1 MQKKENKRKK
11 ISKFENNQF
20 DFIICITI
28 FLLLALGIIMVLSA
42 SAPASIAEGKGSYSY
57 VSKQLIFACIGIVLM
72 FFISKIDYRFY
83 KKYYWMVYFFS
94 WIILLLV
101 VIPGLGLNVNGAT
114 RWINLGFIQFQPSE
128 ITKIGMII
136 FYAGYL
142 SDHKKDLKDI
152 WKGFIKPFLYLIP
165 PIGILFFVQSHLS
178 VSIVII
184 SVTAIIMMMS
194 GVRFLY
200 FAIVGGVGV
209 SEVMGLLGVMQMS
222 GKDSFRLARIQTFFD
237 PWQDAQ
243 GTGYQVVQSLYAIGS
258 GGFFG
263 AGLR

>member
-1 MQKKENKRKK
+1 MQKNEIKGKK
-11 ISKFENNQF
+11 ISKFVNNQF
-20 DFIICITI
+20 DFILCITI
-28 FLLLALGIIMVLSA
+28 FLLLALGIVMVLSA

-83 KKYYWMVYFFS
+83 KKYYWTVYFIS

-101 VIPGLGLNVNGAT
+101 VVPGLGLNVNGAT

-152 WKGFIKPFLYLIP
+152 WKGFLKPLLFLIP

-178 VSIVII
+178 VSIVIV
-184 SVTAIIMMMS
+184 SVTSIMMIMA
-194 GVRFLY
+194 GVRTIC
-200 FAIVGGVGV
+200 FAVSGGVRNFCYYGIFW
-209 SEVMGLLGVMQMS
+209 S
-222 GKDSFRLARIQTFFD
+222 
-237 PWQDAQ
+237 
-243 GTGYQVVQSLYAIGS
+243 YANVWKRQ
-258 GGFFG
+258 F
-263 AGLR
+263 